1 MEKRKKDGCE
11 TSRNRQKKETGKRNR
26 IVLLAGAGIVAA
38 ALLTGGLMHGCREKI
53 PTMQEVFE
61 AYLEGEDNGLE
72 MLSGLG
78 ESEKEKVID
87 TAIRM
92 LEGLFGDGSSFDRE
106 SAVKA
111 LEQAILELNLGLS
124 GEEIHQLAEA
134 LTDLYVNAYQ
144 EVYTSEQKTQTT
156 VKHLE
161 SSVTAQ
167 MEENLS
173 SVSEHLTQLD
183 LQIQDNQN
191 TLEQVFSQGESLG
204 TSVENLKEKTELI
217 REQVSESMKEI
228 GEGLSRVDQAVGQ
241 TQEKLEQY
249 HAAHEETIRE
259 SSKELQKQISGVRE
273 QLADAQETLSDTLK
287 EMAQKGQ
294 LHQEELLKQFQE
306 LDDAVKKTQ
315 EQLTEIGESGQKALA
330 ELGTD
335 LKGEM
340 ADKKSELEGILEELE
355 KNLQGTAKENMEYIE
370 SRFSSMELLTKA
382 SLEEL
387 SENINLSAAGLQER
401 LSEIHVQISD
411 TKEQIGA
418 ALKTMDQKQE
428 ENCQELMHAIEEATK
443 KIDGELEAAYLQL
456 EVLITQLS
464 ADTEA
469 DHAET
474 LKVLDGMRASLGT
487 SMQQNL
493 DQLNASFSSLN
504 SALEVYFEKLQE
516 AQGAGQD
523 AIGELGI
530 DLKGNQQIILDS
542 ISAHGAK
549 VQEGHSGIKESIT
562 QHNASMN
569 AGLEGVGNAV
579 GAYQTSMQE
588 FLTQLKTELNDQLK
602 SVFTFVSNGKQGLV
616 SGGYKLLLEPVGYYR
631 FQGSMIATTAT
642 EAALYDEKLS
652 GGLRKRM
659 VSFTHKN
666 LPLSMF
672 LETGDLG
679 YPAWGKSTDQTVSD
693 EEIKSSL
700 GLGIVRFQD
709 ILPEGPEVASYD
721 YEYRTNTEVITSVR
735 IKGGQSDPEHPV
747 TVTFQIGG
755 RDYRVENVYYPEGE
769 EQLAWVR
776 WTTPKEEQV
785 MEIPVTVE
793 GGGTAE
799 KGIITARITE
809 LGKNPPPDPNA
820 DDRNDSFQAVQIP
833 YRSEATTTGW
843 SVWKPWWKAEWVW
856 HETPEAEEEGY
867 WVDEGWWEFLLERH
881 SASLSASMELWGDEK
896 SPTANGKTMKS
907 GYGFH
912 ERVMTSV
919 QTDQPDAVT
928 PAQNAVTYFPEF
940 GYKTFW
946 RLLERMGDGY
956 GMTHEF
962 FENSYSTYRGRTH
975 FTPIWYPDGS
985 YTPYT
990 WLMDCWTPAGMLARN
1005 LTDTLQIQGN
1015 LWEDWHIAPQNPWR

>member
-191 TLEQVFSQGESLG
+191 TLEQVFSQGGSLG

-602 SVFTFVSNGKQGLV
+602 SVFTFVSNGKQGLASALLTKGMEV
-616 SGGYKLLLEPVGYYR
+616 SQDATFSQFREAILQIPQKLVIGVQEVPG
-631 FQGSMIATTAT
+631 
-642 EAALYDEKLS
+642 
-652 GGLRKRM
+652 
-659 VSFTHKN
+659 
-666 LPLSMF
+666 
-672 LETGDLG
+672 
-679 YPAWGKSTDQTVSD
+679 
-693 EEIKSSL
+693 EI
-700 GLGIVRFQD
+700 
-709 ILPEGPEVASYD
+709 SYD
-721 YEYRTNTEVITSVR
+721 YHYHTDAEGTHVGEVAH
-735 IKGGQSDPEHPV
+735 QD
-747 TVTFQIGG
+747 
-755 RDYRVENVYYPEGE
+755 
-769 EQLAWVR
+769 
-776 WTTPKEEQV
+776 
-785 MEIPVTVE
+785 VE
-793 GGGTAE
+793 GGCYTKAVYHTHQNACYNWTHEHNSHCKSHPIWVDWAGGDPYWGVAYDCGDQPANKRGSLKCKLPTSEDGKPIYYELGCGLSDGQITGAHIVYPEAGKMDTSPRVMEVPEIGLELIVRPQADTAPPPPMPKPENGDVPETEEETVDTDSPTEAETEGESTEESTEEAGTLPETEEVIEKPAETEEIQTGVPSEDGGVEETEPGQEEMSGETHGTVEDMTAE
-799 KGIITARITE
+799 
-809 LGKNPPPDPNA
+809 
-820 DDRNDSFQAVQIP
+820 
-833 YRSEATTTGW
+833 
-843 SVWKPWWKAEWVW
+843 
-856 HETPEAEEEGY
+856 EG
-867 WVDEGWWEFLLERH
+867 
-881 SASLSASMELWGDEK
+881 
-896 SPTANGKTMKS
+896 
-907 GYGFH
+907 
-912 ERVMTSV
+912 
-919 QTDQPDAVT
+919 
-928 PAQNAVTYFPEF
+928 
-940 GYKTFW
+940 
-946 RLLERMGDGY
+946 
-956 GMTHEF
+956 
-962 FENSYSTYRGRTH
+962 
-975 FTPIWYPDGS
+975 
-985 YTPYT
+985 
-990 WLMDCWTPAGMLARN
+990 AGEM
-1005 LTDTLQIQGN
+1005 
-1015 LWEDWHIAPQNPWR
+1015 